1 MPRRPDVIVSLHVN
15 FSPSEIICSRNDKEY
30 FDAFYN
36 NISFFYLDEWSYKIG
51 YAYDKLTSFF
61 KVQNLKGYG
70 IENLKEG
77 IISAGAVLFY
87 LESKE
92 HLDLGHISSIS
103 RIDCSSL
110 HLTIFFLLDIPDIP
124 KLIF

>member
-1 MPRRPDVIVSLHVN
+1 MIEQILHN
-15 FSPSEIICSRNDKEY
+15 FSPSEIICSRTDKEY
-30 FDAFYN
+30 FESFYN
-36 NISFFYLDEWSYKIG
+36 NKSVFYLDDWIYKIG

-87 LESKE
+87 LESTE
-92 HLDLGHISSIS
+92 HLDLGY
-103 RIDCSSL
+103 
-110 HLTIFFLLDIPDIP
+110 IFNF
-124 KLIF
+124 KN